1 MVINLTTKFL
11 PFVDE
16 LFTTESKK
24 ALVTTADAFSWSGA
38 HTIKINM
45 VNTVG
50 MNDYDRAGTKGTVSR
65 YGEYGVIGND
75 VVEITLK
82 KDRSFT
88 FVIDKLDRDETQ
100 LVLDGGSA
108 LARQQREVI
117 IPEVDAYVFKT
128 MAEYAGTK
136 VSDVTLTKDNIYTEI
151 IKGSNVLDNNEVPE
165 TRRVLLV
172 PPDTYFLMKQCKDI
186 IMETDIAEDMR
197 LKGVISNLDGLTV
210 VKVPKIRLPENAG
223 FMIAHPSAT
232 VAPTKL
238 EDFTIH
244 QNPPGISGELVEGR
258 ICYGAF
264 VLENKEKAIY
274 YAENKPATQSGS

>member
-1 MVINLTTKFL
+1 MAINLTKKFL

-16 LFTTESKK
+16 IFTTESKK
-24 ALVTTADAFSWSGA
+24 SLVSNANAFSWSGA
-38 HTIKINM
+38 HTILINY
-45 VNTVG
+45 VNTVD
-50 MNDYDRAGTKGTVSR
+50 MNDYDRAGTGTSKSR
-65 YGEYGVIGND
+65 YGEFGVIGND
-75 VVEITLK
+75 VVELVLP

-117 IPEVDAYVFKT
+117 VPEVDAYVFNA
-128 MAEYAGTK
+128 MATYAGTK
-136 VSDVTLTKDNIYTEI
+136 VTDVTLTKDNIYLEI
-151 IKGSNVLDNNEVPE
+151 IKGSNVLDNAEVPE
-165 TRRVLLV
+165 TERVLLV
-172 PPDTYFLMKQCKDI
+172 PPDTYFLMKQSPDI

-197 LKGVISNLDGLTV
+197 LRGVISNLDGMAV

-274 YAENKPATQSGS
+274 YAENKPASQG